1 MQNEYT
7 VGGTHNFSQELSNLP
22 YLEEDEDSVSY
33 NVEPQF
39 TNIPVKE
46 TINYIRD
53 IVASRVKVKAFK
65 CYGCLKK
72 CPQNRNF
79 SNFQL
84 KLVTN

>member
-7 VGGTHNFSQELSNLP
+7 IGGTHNFSQELSNLP

-33 NVEPQF
+33 DVEPQF
-39 TNIPVKE
+39 TKIPVKE

-53 IVASRVKVKAFK
+53 IVASRVKVTAFK
-65 CYGCLKK
+65 CYGCPKK

-79 SNFQL
+79 MYFSI

>member
-7 VGGTHNFSQELSNLP
+7 IGGTHNFSQELSNLP

-33 NVEPQF
+33 DVEPQF

-53 IVASRVKVKAFK
+53 SGIQSKSDSIQMLWV
-65 CYGCLKK
+65 
-72 CPQNRNF
+72 PQKM
-79 SNFQL
+79 SP
-84 KLVTN
+84 K